1 HGRRS
6 PAARSALTTR
16 FMLAMSLLTVV
27 PAWLFW
33 DETWVLQLY
42 AAAFAA
48 IYLWIY
54 WRIVRFGV
62 PWGGLLRRAA
72 GRGGVRRARQSGGTL

>member
-1 HGRRS
+1 
-6 PAARSALTTR
+6 
-16 FMLAMSLLTVV
+16 VV

-33 DETWVLQLY
+33 DETWVLQLH

-54 WRIVRFGV
+54 WRIVRFAV
-62 PWGGLLRRAA
+62 PWRGLLRQAA
-72 GRGGVRRARQSGGTL
+72 GRGGARRTRQSGGTL